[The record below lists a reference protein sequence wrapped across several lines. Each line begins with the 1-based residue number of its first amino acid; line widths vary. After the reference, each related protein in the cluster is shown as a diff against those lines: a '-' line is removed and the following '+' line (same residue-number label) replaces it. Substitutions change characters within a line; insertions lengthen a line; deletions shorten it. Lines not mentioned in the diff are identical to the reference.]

1 MLKTKKCYIDSR
13 FKTVGS
19 KSNTD
24 FDFELTEN

>member
-1 MLKTKKCYIDSR
+1 MLKTKKVYIDSR

-19 KSNTD
+19 NSNTD